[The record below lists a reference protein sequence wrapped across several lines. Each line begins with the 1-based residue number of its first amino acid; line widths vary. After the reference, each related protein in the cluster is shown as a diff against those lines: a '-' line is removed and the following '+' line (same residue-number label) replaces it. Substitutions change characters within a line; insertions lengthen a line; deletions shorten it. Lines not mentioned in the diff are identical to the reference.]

1 MRISALRRPCFY
13 VRPQYTRRR
22 TKSQAR
28 RHNPPRRRVCYTIAK
43 LERRE
48 AGYESR
54 SGTARRAAG
63 ACPVMTC
70 PTGWGS
76 TLPPTTPRCGQ
87 RRLRSGAASPPCTR
101 MLPCGCAASAR
112 RCTGRC
118 VPCWPATRPSAT
130 CGAGLPP
137 GADTAAAEAK
147 KTAAL
152 RSGLFC
158 CAGRQFFAGGTLSG
172 GCFYPPV
179 WNCCKAPF
187 SSRLTCA

>member
-13 VRPQYTRRR
+13 VRPQYTRRE

-54 SGTARRAAG
+54 SGTAR
-63 ACPVMTC
+63 ACS
-70 PTGWGS
+70 WGS

-101 MLPCGCAASAR
+101 TLPVRLRSDQPGAVRAGAR
-112 RCTGRC
+112 R
-118 VPCWPATRPSAT
+118 CWPATRPSAT

-137 GADTAAAEAK
+137 GADTAAAEAQK
-147 KTAAL
+147 RPLHCAAV
-152 RSGLFC
+152 
-158 CAGRQFFAGGTLSG
+158 FFAERVFRRLLSSPG
-172 GCFYPPV
+172 VKLLQRRLFPAGLP
-179 WNCCKAPF
+179 APD
-187 SSRLTCA
+187 

>member
-13 VRPQYTRRR
+13 VRPQYTRRG

-54 SGTARRAAG
+54 S
-63 ACPVMTC
+63 CS
-70 PTGWGS
+70 WGS

-101 MLPCGCAASAR
+101 TLPCGCAASALH
-112 RCTGRC
+112 CTGRC
-118 VPCWPATRPSAT
+118 VPCWHATRPSVI

-137 GADTAAAEAK
+137 GADIAAAKAQK
-147 KTAAL
+147 DRCTAQRSFLL
-152 RSGLFC
+152 RGFS
-158 CAGRQFFAGGTLSG
+158 S
-172 GCFYPPV
+172 GCFHPSV
-179 WNCCKAPF
+179 WNCCNAPF